1 MYGDLKPLV
10 PNFLSAVIKIEG
22 KKEAFVG
29 VFDVIPGN
37 IRNLAK
43 FLATFSLFSSSD
55 VSLSEKFL
63 F

>member
-1 MYGDLKPLV
+1 MYGDFKPLV

-37 IRNLAK
+37 IRNLAII
-43 FLATFSLFSSSD
+43 FSS
-55 VSLSEKFL
+55 FT
-63 F
+63 